1 MKNGNILLGAVI
13 MPLKGNE
20 LKKNEKVF
28 LSLIASDQRSM
39 SALLVALFKQVELL
53 QRFAWLMF

>member
-28 LSLIASDQRSM
+28 LSLIASDQRPAQPDLIRS
-39 SALLVALFKQVELL
+39 ELHL
-53 QRFAWLMF
+53 PNTII